1 MDIFSF
7 GVLLIEMLS
16 DEFPA
21 EDARQRLLD
30 SINHAGYLDLI
41 GHCLREQ
48 KEERPCAN
56 EIITEISEM

>member
-41 GHCLREQ
+41 GCCVREQ
-48 KEERPCAN
+48 KEEHPSSN
-56 EIITEISEM
+56 EIIAIVSEM